1 MDAGGI
7 GGDASRGIVRAV
19 VGWSSSPLFFW
30 LLTVALV
37 AAIHASSSLVSSR
50 NDEKER
56 EKRKAR
62 SGGGFAVAAAGEERE
77 VAAGRS
83 DDRVLEMMRSFSFV
97 QATEEDFLQ
106 GMAAFDHAVA
116 ADVDVPEPYVP
127 SPVSSSSFS
136 FKFQHQM
143 PEIPRNSSL
152 DLRELPEEEKVP
164 SEHDGYETEETELVV
179 HEERVQEQRREVV
192 EAAPPKVHNY
202 QFLTERDFR
211 GFVTDP
217 EAMTVRVEESF
228 VPSPPPAAM
237 QLEERRVVHDVVS
250 RGGGGSFL
258 TETDFTPAD
267 EPDATESVA
276 SSVNKTPSSRTT
288 RKPGASSPSRTCA
301 SVASSG
307 KRTPSRARKPAA
319 VSPPPHAC
327 ESVASSGK
335 RTPPPPSRTWKK
347 LAARSPSVAS
357 RGSSAAGG
365 RPSFASEFS
374 GFGDSDSE
382 SSASDDGYS
391 VKDLVVDSDSDWF
404 LSEKD
409 FPGSGGARDA
419 GAARRRYEAKVLEAI
434 EALEAAKL
442 EQRSYEEHS
451 ATTLS
456 PSSVRQGSPDSIPD
470 GNGSGKYPEDMW
482 SRSPSPD
489 VVYED
494 DVEKVVAVAEAEEA
508 EEKNVEEEDESVDT
522 SDDELSSSEKKVALA
537 PVHGAASVADRS
549 LDHSE
554 KETITLNDHL
564 GESISD
570 VQTSP
575 EAVFERG
582 FVVSSNQVNGTDV
595 RRSSEPG
602 EAFSDVQRSP
612 EAVSKRGFAVASNE
626 VDGPHARISP
636 EPCEAVSDAQRSAEA
651 ASERG
656 LDISSKQVDGPDDRR
671 SSEPSEHE
679 LVGTIDHSLDHVGDD
694 RRETASESD
703 QSYEIVF
710 DDRRRPE
717 PVDTGFVGTSDQS
730 HELISDVWKEI
741 VSRNDQPSAVDPDDK
756 GGLDSEDKE
765 FAGSNDHP
773 NELTSVTKK
782 VTFNVT
788 DDQSYAVVSDDK
800 SIPEMQEHNLGCKE
814 EEEQEASANDHS
826 DNFARQTYVSV
837 TGKAKMHDDDGE
849 DPDVKWKD
857 LTDEEEDELESLW
870 EHQDLIEQLKLELKK
885 VRSIGLPTILEE
897 SETPKAPMEDLKPW
911 RMDAKFLRE
920 DPMDELN
927 KFYKSYRERMRKF
940 DILCYQK
947 MYAID
952 FLQLR
957 GSKESSS
964 MKSLPPTVASI
975 LSHNFRPS
983 RRRSPEDPSERFL
996 KELRYDL
1003 ETVYVGQMCLSWEF
1017 LRWQYE
1023 QARDLPES
1031 DPYHSHQYNQV
1042 AGEFQQ
1048 FQVVVQRFVEDESF
1062 KGPRLPNYINNR
1074 CVLRNLLQVP
1084 VIKEDSLKDRMEEQ
1098 RKGNYVITSEVLE
1111 EIMEEAMHVM
1121 WEFIKADKVETTSVI
1136 KSLSNTHVEL
1146 QDPLDH
1152 DLMAQIHAA
1161 LQKKEKRLKD
1171 LLRTGNCLVKKFK
1184 KPKEDRSNQNLFF
1197 SQVDMRLV
1205 ARVLRMPR
1213 ITSDQLQWCKAKMDK
1228 IILVD
1233 RVKIHREPSFLLFP
1247 C

>member
-7 GGDASRGIVRAV
+7 GGDAAAAANGSRRIVHAV

-37 AAIHASSSLVSSR
+37 AAIHAALLPRLLQVINKEILLVLTDDQWLFSLTLITLDGCSFLGPGR
-50 NDEKER
+50 NEEKER
-56 EKRKAR
+56 EKRKAWR
-62 SGGGFAVAAAGEERE
+62 GGEERE
-77 VAAGRS
+77 VASGRS

-97 QATEEDFLQ
+97 QATEEDFLE
-106 GMAAFDHAVA
+106 GMAAFDHAVD
-116 ADVDVPEPYVP
+116 ADVDVPEPFAP
-127 SPVSSSSFS
+127 SSSFS

-143 PEIPRNSSL
+143 PEIPRNSSVV
-152 DLRELPEEEKVP
+152 LRELPEEEREREEDKVP
-164 SEHDGYETEETELVV
+164 SEHDGYETEETEFVV

-228 VPSPPPAAM
+228 VPSPPPPAAM
-237 QLEERRVVHDVVS
+237 QLEERRVVDDVVP

-258 TETDFTPAD
+258 TETDFMPAD
-267 EPDATESVA
+267 EPDACESVA
-276 SSVNKTPSSRTT
+276 SSVKKTPSLRS
-288 RKPGASSPSRTCA
+288 RKPAASSPSRTCA
-301 SVASSG
+301 SAASSG

-319 VSPPPHAC
+319 ASPTPHAC
-327 ESVASSGK
+327 ESVASSGN
-335 RTPPPPSRTWKK
+335 RTPPPRARKK
-347 LAARSPSVAS
+347 PAARSPSVAS
-357 RGSSAAGG
+357 G

-409 FPGSGGARDA
+409 FPGGAAGRDA

-442 EQRSYEEHS
+442 EQSSYEEDS

-470 GNGSGKYPEDMW
+470 GDGSGKYPEDMW

-494 DVEKVVAVAEAEEA
+494 DVEKVVAVPEAEEA
-508 EEKNVEEEDESVDT
+508 EETHMEEEDESVDT
-522 SDDELSSSEKKVALA
+522 SDDELSSIGKKVALA
-537 PVHGAASVADRS
+537 PVYGAASVADRR

-554 KETITLNDHL
+554 KETITLNEHS

-570 VQTSP
+570 VQRSP
-575 EAVFERG
+575 EAVSERD
-582 FVVSSNQVNGTDV
+582 FAVSSNQVNGTDV

-602 EAFSDVQRSP
+602 EAFSGVQRSP
-612 EAVSKRGFAVASNE
+612 EAVSKRCFAVSSNE
-626 VDGPHARISP
+626 VDGPDARISP
-636 EPCEAVSDAQRSAEA
+636 EPCEVVSDAQRSPEA
-651 ASERG
+651 ASVEG

-671 SSEPSEHE
+671 SPEPSEHE
-679 LVGTIDHSLDHVGDD
+679 LVGRIDHSPDHVADD
-694 RRETASESD
+694 RREIASESD

-710 DDRRRPE
+710 YDNRRPE

-756 GGLDSEDKE
+756 GDLHPEEKE

-773 NELTSVTKK
+773 DELTSVTKK

-800 SIPEMQEHNLGCKE
+800 SIPETQEHSLGCRE
-814 EEEQEASANDHS
+814 EEEEASANDHS

-849 DPDVKWKD
+849 DPNVKWKD

-870 EHQDLIEQLKLELKK
+870 EHEDLIEQLKLELKK

-911 RMDAKFLRE
+911 RMDAKF
-920 DPMDELN
+920 PP
-927 KFYKSYRERMRKF
+927 
-940 DILCYQK
+940 
-947 MYAID
+947 
-952 FLQLR
+952 R
-957 GSKESSS
+957 GSNGRAEQV
-964 MKSLPPTVASI
+964 LQ
-975 LSHNFRPS
+975 
-983 RRRSPEDPSERFL
+983 
-996 KELRYDL
+996 ELQ
-1003 ETVYVGQMCLSWEF
+1003 G
-1017 LRWQYE
+1017 
-1023 QARDLPES
+1023 
-1031 DPYHSHQYNQV
+1031 
-1042 AGEFQQ
+1042 
-1048 FQVVVQRFVEDESF
+1048 EDE
-1062 KGPRLPNYINNR
+1062 
-1074 CVLRNLLQVP
+1074 
-1084 VIKEDSLKDRMEEQ
+1084 
-1098 RKGNYVITSEVLE
+1098 EV
-1111 EIMEEAMHVM
+1111 
-1121 WEFIKADKVETTSVI
+1121 
-1136 KSLSNTHVEL
+1136 
-1146 QDPLDH
+1146 
-1152 DLMAQIHAA
+1152 
-1161 LQKKEKRLKD
+1161 
-1171 LLRTGNCLVKKFK
+1171 
-1184 KPKEDRSNQNLFF
+1184 
-1197 SQVDMRLV
+1197 
-1205 ARVLRMPR
+1205 
-1213 ITSDQLQWCKAKMDK
+1213 
-1228 IILVD
+1228 
-1233 RVKIHREPSFLLFP
+1233 
-1247 C
+1247 